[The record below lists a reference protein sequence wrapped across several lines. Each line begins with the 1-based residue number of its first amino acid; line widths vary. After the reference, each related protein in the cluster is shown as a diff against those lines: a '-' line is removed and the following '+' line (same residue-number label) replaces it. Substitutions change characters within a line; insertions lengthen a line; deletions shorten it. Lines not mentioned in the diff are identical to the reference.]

1 MLVQTKTYAGDLESH
16 QFLGGASL
24 NLVRGFYGQNESAL
38 LIGTYGGQV
47 QKVSLKH
54 PTTDSVA
61 LQDAFRG
68 GMIQWSAQAQFVL
81 QNIDADVKTIG
92 SLKSQVDSYMNDRKN
107 RLISQWK
114 KSGMQT
120 DLQVYPEH
128 IFNSKL
134 PIVKLFPPFA
144 RVGTTTFQKHNGPVT
159 SIQAN
164 PFKDYSQLFLS
175 ASSDGQIRI
184 NDSREKN
191 KVVLTFEP

>member
-16 QFLGGASL
+16 QFLGGSSL
-24 NLVRGFYGQNESAL
+24 NLVKGYYGQNESAL

-54 PTTDSVA
+54 PSTENVKDG
-61 LQDAFRG
+61 FRG

-81 QNIDADVKTIG
+81 GNVDTDAKTIA
-92 SLKSQVDSYMNDRKN
+92 SLKGQVDSYMNDRKN

-120 DLQVYPEH
+120 DLQVLPEH

-134 PIVKLFPPFA
+134 PIVKLFPPFT
-144 RVGTTTFQKHNGPVT
+144 RVGTTTFLQHNGPVT

-164 PFKDYSQLFLS
+164 PFKDYS
-175 ASSDGQIRI
+175 
-184 NDSREKN
+184 
-191 KVVLTFEP
+191 